1 MAANDIVQTQSTT
14 TARERGAESS
24 GEFPGGSWRVFAI
37 TEHGKL
43 AHVLLVTIS
52 KGVRKK
58 LRVPKKY
65 ASVDERMRFARAAAP
80 EMKKQHDAATKTAER
95 DAGMASAPDPAAI
108 TFDEFAR
115 LWTSGKLTA
124 MYPGHVKAKRTVA
137 ADVQRLK
144 FMKSMIGDV
153 ALRDF
158 RVQHAEQVLAA
169 LPKKRSSATLRHY
182 AQTIH
187 RVLSLAVYPGKL
199 LEHHP
204 LPDGFLPSVGPR
216 RAMSFL
222 YPSEDAALMACT
234 AVPLQRRVLYGVL
247 AREGMRFGEAA
258 SLQWSDVD
266 LETGVVVLDRTKTSE
281 PRSWKLG
288 DDVVSTL
295 TTYKKTH
302 PSKDDGA
309 GHIFV
314 DEAGGAFVGKKLS
327 QTFRKDLKLAGIKR
341 PQLFERSGERIA
353 IRLHDLRSSFT
364 TLALANGR
372 TETWVVDRA
381 GWKSSAMI
389 AR

>member
-1 MAANDIVQTQSTT
+1 MAANDIVQTQSTPADH
-14 TARERGAESS
+14 ARERGAESS

-37 TEHGKL
+37 TEHGKQ

-65 ASVDERMRFARAAAP
+65 ASVDERMRFAKAAAP
-80 EMKKQHDAATKTAER
+80 EMKKQHDAALKTAGQ
-95 DAGMASAPDPAAI
+95 DGAPSATNPAAI

-199 LEHHP
+199 LAHHP

-266 LETGVVVLDRTKTSE
+266 LATGVVVLDRTKTSE

-295 TTYKKTH
+295 TSYKKTH
-302 PSKDDGA
+302 PSRDDET

-314 DEAGGAFVGKKLS
+314 DEAA
-327 QTFRKDLKLAGIKR
+327 A
-341 PQLFERSGERIA
+341 
-353 IRLHDLRSSFT
+353 RSSARSSRRRSARISSS
-364 TLALANGR
+364 LASSDLSS
-372 TETWVVDRA
+372 
-381 GWKSSAMI
+381 SSARANASPSACMTLGRRSRRSRWPTVAPRPGSST
-389 AR
+389 ARDGRAAR

>member
-1 MAANDIVQTQSTT
+1 MRISPAQ
-14 TARERGAESS
+14 
-24 GEFPGGSWRVFAI
+24 
-37 TEHGKL
+37 GK
-43 AHVLLVTIS
+43 
-52 KGVRKK
+52 
-58 LRVPKKY
+58 
-65 ASVDERMRFARAAAP
+65 
-80 EMKKQHDAATKTAER
+80 
-95 DAGMASAPDPAAI
+95 
-108 TFDEFAR
+108 
-115 LWTSGKLTA
+115 
-124 MYPGHVKAKRTVA
+124 
-137 ADVQRLK
+137 
-144 FMKSMIGDV
+144 
-153 ALRDF
+153 
-158 RVQHAEQVLAA
+158 VLA
-169 LPKKRSSATLRHY
+169 
-182 AQTIH
+182 
-187 RVLSLAVYPGKL
+187 
-199 LEHHP
+199 HHP
-204 LPDGFLPSVGPR
+204 LPEGFLPSVGPR

-234 AVPLQRRVLYGVL
+234 GVPLQRRVLYGVL

-266 LETGVVVLDRTKTSE
+266 VATGVVVLDRTKTSE

-302 PSKDDGA
+302 PSKDDDA

-327 QTFRKDLKLAGIKR
+327 QTFRNDLKLAGIKR

-389 AR
+389 ARYRRQARTATELNLGWFHKLNESIAELAGVKNPPPKSPPPSPRPAPKREQEPRSCSGICSAPGTGEANTKGASANFSVILAEREGFEPSVPLRAHMISNHAPSATRSSLHRLARLISTAC